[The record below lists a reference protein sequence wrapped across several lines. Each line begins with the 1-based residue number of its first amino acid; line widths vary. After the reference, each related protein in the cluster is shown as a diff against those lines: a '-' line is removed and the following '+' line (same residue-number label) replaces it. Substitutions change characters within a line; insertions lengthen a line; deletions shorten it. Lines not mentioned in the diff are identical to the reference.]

1 MYQEYT
7 KFIDKFG
14 ARPAGTA
21 NLENA
26 IDYMVNLTKQ
36 NDLDDVTTEELEVP
50 HWERLHESARMLQPQ
65 SKNIAILGLGTS
77 ISTPPEG
84 ITAEVIVINNF
95 EELEKTNQKDIVGK
109 IVVFDAHFISYGKT
123 VIYRTQGASKAAKK
137 GAVATLI
144 RSITPFSIYT
154 PHTGAQS
161 YDKNVTK
168 IPTAAITLEDADLMR
183 RLQDERNK
191 IVVTIKM
198 CSKLDKKTSRNILID
213 LKGSRSPEKTVIVS
227 GHIDSWDVGQGAM
240 DDGGGM
246 FISWFIPVILNQRH
260 LKPRR
265 TVRAILWT
273 GEENGLIGAQAYLK
287 KHDKELSNINF
298 IMESDEGTFK
308 PLGLDVSASKEGRC
322 IIQEIL
328 NLFKPINKMENSGHP
343 GSDIAIF
350 TRKGIPGASLVTQ
363 EGKYYWFH
371 HSEGDTL
378 NVQNMTDV
386 IDCAAFWAA
395 FTYVI
400 ADLSVDIPRN

>member
-1 MYQEYT
+1 
-7 KFIDKFG
+7 
-14 ARPAGTA
+14 
-21 NLENA
+21 
-26 IDYMVNLTKQ
+26 
-36 NDLDDVTTEELEVP
+36 
-50 HWERLHESARMLQPQ
+50 MLQPQ
-65 SKNIAILGLGTS
+65 SKSIALLGLGTS
-77 ISTPPEG
+77 ISTPPDG
-84 ITAEVIVINNF
+84 ITAEVIVISSF
-95 EELEKTNQKDIVGK
+95 DELEKTNRKKIVGK
-109 IVVFDAHFISYGKT
+109 IVVFDAHYISYGKT

-154 PHTGAQS
+154 PHTGAQD
-161 YDKNVTK
+161 YDKDVTK

-183 RLQDERNK
+183 RLQDEGKK
-191 IVVTIKM
+191 IVVTLTM
-198 CSKLDKKTSRNILID
+198 CSELGKKVSRNTLID
-213 LKGSRSPEKTVIVS
+213 LKGSRAPDKTVIVS

-246 FISWFIPVILNQRH
+246 FISWFIPVILNQLH
-260 LKPRR
+260 LKPKR

-273 GEENGLIGAQAYLK
+273 GEELGLIGAQAYLK

-298 IMESDEGTFK
+298 IMESDEGTFR
-308 PLGLDVSASKEGRC
+308 PLGMDVSASKQGRC
-322 IIQEIL
+322 VIREIL
-328 NLFKPINKMENSGHP
+328 NLFKPINKMVNSGYP
-343 GSDIAIF
+343 GSDIGIF

-363 EGKYYWFH
+363 EDKYYWFH